1 MRCTAATTALA
12 GAAHASSCLQTNFA
26 ALLDLNLGWVE
37 LWWEQTVSKFRFI
50 FTHNTEIFPCYK
62 ASMHSGPPGGGL
74 RFWGKIFRVPFFGS
88 FGFPTCQMIRKKYSN
103 IRGKPFPV

>member
-1 MRCTAATTALA
+1 MGILRDGRAGEEEEDEVEEEETGAHEAGGQDHFARMMEDNQMAT
-12 GAAHASSCLQTNFA
+12 
-26 ALLDLNLGWVE
+26 
-37 LWWEQTVSKFRFI
+37 
-50 FTHNTEIFPCYK
+50 
-62 ASMHSGPPGGGL
+62 HSGPPGGGL

>member
-1 MRCTAATTALA
+1 MCVFFKV
-12 GAAHASSCLQTNFA
+12 GAIY
-26 ALLDLNLGWVE
+26 E
-37 LWWEQTVSKFRFI
+37 RLWGRLVGGR
-50 FTHNTEIFPCYK
+50 K
-62 ASMHSGPPGGGL
+62 AEDTIMHSGPPGGGL